1 MSSQPAPSARR
12 RLVRPRLTRRH
23 WVTPAVLAL
32 VLLGVWVGGGFRT
45 APPVGVRTYDLGQTI
60 TLQRWTIVVAGVDL
74 VDTTSYDSPQAPA
87 LRVALT
93 ATWTGEQS
101 TYGLAHGLVAVVVPD
116 GPAASPDE
124 STVRVDRYSGD
135 FDPDLPRSVGLD
147 FTWPADATET
157 TSPVGAPAQ
166 VLVVI
171 SDERPS
177 QNFIDAS
184 AWVPTR
190 PIGHLLA
197 PVRDLRARR

>member
-1 MSSQPAPSARR
+1 MSSPPSAPPRR
-12 RLVRPRLTRRH
+12 RLVRPRLARRH
-23 WVTPAVLAL
+23 WLTPAVLAL

-45 APPVGVRTYDLGQTI
+45 APPIGVRTYDVGQAI
-60 TLQRWTIVVAGVDL
+60 SLQRWTIVVDRVDL
-74 VDTTSYDSPQAPA
+74 VDTSSYDSPQAPA

-101 TYGLAHGLVAVVVPD
+101 TYGSAHGLVAVVVPD

-124 STVRVDRYSGD
+124 STVRIDRYTGG
-135 FDPDLPRSVGLD
+135 FDPDLPRSAGLD
-147 FTWPADATET
+147 FTWPVDATET
-157 TSPVGAPAQ
+157 SPPVAAPQ
-166 VLVVI
+166 EVLVVI

-190 PIGHLLA
+190 PIGHVLA
-197 PVRDLRARR
+197 PVHDLRARR

>member
-1 MSSQPAPSARR
+1 M
-12 RLVRPRLTRRH
+12 
-23 WVTPAVLAL
+23 L

-45 APPVGVRTYDLGQTI
+45 AAPIGVRTYELGKPI
-60 TLQRWTIVVAGVDL
+60 SLQRWTIVVDGVDL

-101 TYGLAHGLVAVVVPD
+101 TFGLAHGLVAVVVPD

-124 STVRVDRYSGD
+124 STVRVDRYSGG
-135 FDPDLPRSVGLD
+135 FDPDLSRSTGLD
-147 FTWPADATET
+147 FTWPMDATET
-157 TSPVGAPAQ
+157 SPPVRAPRE

-190 PIGHLLA
+190 PIGHVLA

>member
-1 MSSQPAPSARR
+1 MPSRPAPPARR
-12 RLVRPRLTRRH
+12 LSRPRLARRH

-32 VLLGVWVGGGFRT
+32 VLLGVGLGGGFRT
-45 APPVGVRTYDLGQTI
+45 APPIGVHSYDVGQVI
-60 TLQRWTIVVAGVDL
+60 SLQRWTLVVEGVDL

-87 LRVALT
+87 LQVALT

-101 TYGLAHGLVAVVVPD
+101 TSGLAHGVVAVVVPD

-124 STVRVDRYSGD
+124 STVRIDRYSGG
-135 FDPDLPRSVGLD
+135 FDPDLPRSLGLD

-157 TSPVGAPAQ
+157 SPPVAAPAE

-177 QNFIDAS
+177 QSFIDS
-184 AWVPTR
+184 TSYVPTP
-190 PIGHLLA
+190 PIGHVA
-197 PVRDLRARR
+197 VPVRDLRARR